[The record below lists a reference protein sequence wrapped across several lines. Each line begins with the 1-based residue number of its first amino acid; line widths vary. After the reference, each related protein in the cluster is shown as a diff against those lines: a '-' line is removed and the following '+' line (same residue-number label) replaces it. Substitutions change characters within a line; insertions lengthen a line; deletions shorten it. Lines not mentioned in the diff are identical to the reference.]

1 MTELWLARGA
11 DGRGAAHR
19 LLSLAWERMRGG
31 GPLPEVEQGPAGKPR
46 FRTEG
51 LWHNLSHSGPWG
63 LCGLSDRGEIG
74 VDVEEIRPRRPG
86 LPRHVLSERERR
98 WFEDRGRRWEDFYT
112 LWTLKEARVKQMGS
126 GLDRPARTI
135 AVPLLE
141 PGETGEQDGLRF
153 AAWGGAGWR
162 AAFCGTELPVFTAE
176 EL

>member
-1 MTELWLARGA
+1 MVLWLGTGEAYGLLA
-11 DGRGAAHR
+11 ELLAAEYG
-19 LLSLAWERMRGG
+19 LPG
-31 GPLPEVEQGPAGKPR
+31 LPELERQAGGKPFFPHR
-46 FRTEG
+46 PDLHF
-51 LWHNLSHSGPWG
+51 NLSHSGDLA
-63 LCGLSDRGEIG
+63 LCGVGAAHLG
-74 VDVEEIRPRRPG
+74 VDIEVIRPRRAG
-86 LPRHVLSERERR
+86 LARYICSPEEYAWYEELGG
-98 WFEDRGRRWEDFYT
+98 DWESLYT
-112 LWTLKEARVKQMGS
+112 IWTLKEARVKQMGS

>member
-1 MTELWLARGA
+1 MGA
-11 DGRGAAHR
+11 D
-19 LLSLAWERMRGG
+19 
-31 GPLPEVEQGPAGKPR
+31 VEQ
-46 FRTEG
+46 
-51 LWHNLSHSGPWG
+51 
-63 LCGLSDRGEIG
+63 
-74 VDVEEIRPRRPG
+74 VRPRRPF
-86 LPRHVLSERERR
+86 LPEKALSPEEFA
-98 WFEDRGRRWEDFYT
+98 WFQTLGGRWEDFYT